1 MFNCDYRSY
10 VTWASDSKPHGSSM
24 GQKEQ
29 IGDGGLVVKNVSE
42 YANTMNKF
50 MEDESYLQLC
60 SNNSL
65 KRYKSN
71 YQLQVIINK
80 YIELI
85 EEAVKFKPPNQI
97 LKKFLIFESIMV
109 SIRVSFVKFL
119 RRVFRKLK
127 KELKVLVNSPQ

>member
-1 MFNCDYRSY
+1 MGIKNIQFLP
-10 VTWASDSKPHGSSM
+10 TTASLGNIHKFLNTLDVYAHGRKDGEQCSTAIIEAMSHGLPIVSHMAPSM

-65 KRYKSN
+65 KDIK
-71 YQLQVIINK
+71 VITNCK
-80 YIELI
+80 
-85 EEAVKFKPPNQI
+85 
-97 LKKFLIFESIMV
+97 
-109 SIRVSFVKFL
+109 
-119 RRVFRKLK
+119 
-127 KELKVLVNSPQ
+127 